1 MTPDQIKQRLADAGL
16 QVKPLVW
23 QDSLVSNGNRQIA
36 YAVTP
41 LVTYRITQKFFP
53 ETFFFI
59 KVVDGGCLFATTLES
74 AKATAQADY
83 ERRILKALI
92 AMEKNDE

>member
-16 QVKPLVW
+16 QVTPLVW
-23 QDSLVSNGNRQIA
+23 QDSLVSNGKRQIT

-53 ETFFFI
+53 ETFFSI
-59 KVVDGGCLFATTLES
+59 ELVDGGFLSATTFEL
-74 AKATAQADY
+74 AKAAAQADH
-83 ERRILKALI
+83 ERRIYDALQEI
-92 AMEKNDE
+92 DNDPS